1 MIFNHVL
8 LEDLVGFRYSDGIHW
23 HPAFYVLCGGGY
35 ELRVVMLVLNLTYM
49 TLLAGWFV
57 L

>member
-8 LEDLVGFRYSDGIHW
+8 LEDFVGFRYSDGIHW
-23 HPAFYVLCGGGY
+23 HPAFYVCGGGY